1 MPTKKIYTISEINNI
16 ASSLL
21 EEKFSSIWIEGEIS
35 RLTLHSSGHMY
46 FTLKDSGCAIDA
58 VMFKG
63 ARLKSKLAFKPERGL
78 KVLIKGKLSIFPPQG
93 RYQLIVW
100 EMKEQGAGDLEEKF
114 QRLKKKLLKE
124 GLFDKKYKKKFPFIP
139 QLIGI
144 VTSPTGAAVR
154 DILNV
159 VKRRFSNVD
168 IVIFPARVQGN
179 SAAGE
184 IVEGIRTLNKNYPNM
199 DAMIVGRGGGSLEDL
214 WPFNE
219 EIVAR
224 AVFESAIP
232 VISAVGHEI
241 DFTISDFAA
250 DLRAPT
256 PSAAAELIV
265 KNKEDLVIQ
274 IEKLNRL
281 MNDSVNNKIRILTSS
296 LTSISS
302 SGIFLR
308 PYKIVQDREQQLD
321 YVSESLSRALD
332 HLLELKNHRL
342 SSLDRE
348 INSLSPKRTLARGY
362 TITSAVKGDKLI
374 KGPDECSKG
383 MKIKTMFSEG
393 SVTSQVVEK

>member
-1 MPTKKIYTISEINNI
+1 MPTKKIYTISEINNT

-21 EEKFSSIWIEGEIS
+21 EEEFSSVWVEGEIS

-46 FTLKDSGCAIDA
+46 FTLKDSCCALDA
-58 VMFKG
+58 VMFKS
-63 ARLKSKLAFKPERGL
+63 ARLKSKLAFKPERGV
-78 KVLIKGKLSIFPPQG
+78 KVLINGKLSIFPPQG
-93 RYQLIVW
+93 RYQLIAW

-114 QRLKKKLLKE
+114 QRLKEKLLKE
-124 GLFDKKYKKKFPFIP
+124 GLFDKTYKKKFPFVP

-168 IVIFPARVQGN
+168 IVIFPARVQGDL
-179 SAAGE
+179 AAGE
-184 IVEGIRTLNKNYPNM
+184 IVEGIKTLNKNYPDM

-224 AVFESAIP
+224 AVFESDIP

-241 DFTISDFAA
+241 DFTISDFVA

-274 IEKLNRL
+274 IEKLKRL
-281 MNDSVNNKIRILTSS
+281 MNDSVNNKIRVLDSS
-296 LTSISS
+296 LDSISS
-302 SGIFLR
+302 SGVFLR
-308 PYKIVQDREQQLD
+308 PFKIVQDREQQLD
-321 YVSESLSRALD
+321 YVAESLSRALD

-362 TITSAVKGDKLI
+362 TITCAFKGDKPI
-374 KGPDECSKG
+374 KGPGECNKG
-383 MKIKTMFSEG
+383 MKIKTIFSEG
-393 SVTSQVVEK
+393 SITSEVVEN